1 MTAINYNK
9 MELDDLRKYVLAH
22 REDVQ
27 ASQSYIDRSK
37 ASGRMIAV
45 DAATPKWEEALEENI
60 RRTAS

>member
-27 ASQSYIDRSK
+27 AFQSYIDRSK

-45 DAATPKWEEALEENI
+45 DAATPKWEESLEENI
-60 RRTAS
+60 RRTAN

>member
-9 MELDDLRKYVLAH
+9 MELGDLRKYVLAN

-27 ASQSYIDRSK
+27 AFQSYIDRSK

-60 RRTAS
+60 RRTAN

>member
-9 MELDDLRKYVLAH
+9 MELDDLRKYVLAQ

-27 ASQSYIDRSK
+27 SFQSYIDRSK
-37 ASGRMIAV
+37 DSGRMIAV
-45 DAATPKWEEALEENI
+45 DAATTKWEEALEENI

>member
-27 ASQSYIDRSK
+27 AFQSYIDRSK

-60 RRTAS
+60 RRTAN